1 MLQHQYRKIDSTT
14 LLGKSP
20 LIILGIM
27 TIALKVKP

>member
-20 LIILGIM
+20 LVIMGIM
-27 TIALKVKP
+27 TIGLKIKP